1 MLGQFLKRFMP
12 RKRNGNPMR
21 GRVSRVSVIR
31 GGEVSVVL
39 RFGLEELDRAKQL
52 MPGVLLEVDE
62 VQTASALLDPQWPRS
77 P

>member
-1 MLGQFLKRFMP
+1 MFDRLRKRFKP
-12 RKRNGNPMR
+12 RTRNGNPMR

-52 MPGVLLEVDE
+52 MPGVVLEVDE
-62 VQTASALLDPQWPRS
+62 VQVKQ
-77 P
+77 